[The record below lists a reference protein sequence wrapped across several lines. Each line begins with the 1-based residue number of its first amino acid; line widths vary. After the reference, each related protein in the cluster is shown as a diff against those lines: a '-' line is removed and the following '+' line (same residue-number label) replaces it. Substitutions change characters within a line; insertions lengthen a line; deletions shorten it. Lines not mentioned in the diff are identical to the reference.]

1 MGQQQQQQQQL
12 LQQQQQHLQ
21 VLDVDFHNGKE
32 MDTVMTITT
41 MMVVA
46 TMLTQNTALNV
57 NVLILI
63 LKKMIAMIGNGTH
76 SGVKGRKIKG
86 NVTDLMLLKG
96 AKKLVSTA
104 KNYLLKLQLNLHV
117 KTNG

>member
-1 MGQQQQQQQQL
+1 
-12 LQQQQQHLQ
+12 
-21 VLDVDFHNGKE
+21 
-32 MDTVMTITT
+32 MTITT
-41 MMVVA
+41 MMVVIMMVEIVVA
-46 TMLTQNTALNV
+46 TMSTQISALNV

-76 SGVKGRKIKG
+76 SGVKGRRIKG

-117 KTNG
+117 KTNGAHLNVKTRKIPGLNPVIGTGG